1 MQADRRRLLIIS
13 ALICVKYIGGLK
25 MTDAKSVENIESLL
39 KLSEALEAVGGVL
52 LNSDFPCENFCF
64 TSVQTDSRL
73 VVEKSL
79 FVPLIG
85 ENQDGHLY
93 VKSAL
98 SKGASAVF
106 ISKKTSKNLLDDFK
120 KEAENNKNVAFILVE
135 NTMRALQ
142 QAAGAYVRKFPRL
155 IRCAVTGSSGKTTTK
170 EIAASILSQKF
181 SVIATKGNFNSETGL
196 PLSVFNIRSCHEL
209 GLFEM
214 GMNRVNE
221 IGEIAEVFKPNYAII
236 TNIGTAHIGILGSRQ
251 NIASEK
257 KKIFNYIDS
266 FGAAFIPE
274 KDDFA
279 SFLEKGVKGK
289 VIKYGL
295 GCDESVKI
303 VVDEGL
309 AGTVFSVDG
318 VLMRLSLPG
327 KYNFQNALAA
337 IALAKHLGL
346 TAQEI
351 KAGIESLKPLGGR
364 SVIKK
369 GRFTVLEDFYN
380 ANPDSMEKA
389 LDLCADT
396 KTENKKIYVLGDML
410 ELGEK
415 SEEEHAR
422 IGEKAI
428 HSDADMIIF
437 FGFEMNAAFEKA
449 VEIAQKTT
457 SLADEKISSV
467 RLIYIGNKDEEAIKD
482 SAKEILDFAEN
493 GDLIMLKGSRGM
505 GLERLLPLIGMGGES

>member
-1 MQADRRRLLIIS
+1 
-13 ALICVKYIGGLK
+13 

-39 KLSEALEAVGGVL
+39 KLSETLEAVGGVL
-52 LNSDFPCENFCF
+52 LNGDFPSENFCF

-93 VKSAL
+93 VPQAL
-98 SKGASAVF
+98 EKGASAVF
-106 ISKKTSKNLLDDFK
+106 VSKKTSKNLLEDLK
-120 KEAENNKNVAFILVE
+120 KQAENNKNVAFILVE

-142 QAAGAYVRKFPRL
+142 KAAECYVRKFPRL

-170 EIAASILSQKF
+170 EIASSILRQKF

-196 PLSVFNIRSCHEL
+196 PLSVFNIRSEHEL

-251 NIASEK
+251 NIANEK

-266 FGAAFIPE
+266 FGSAFIP
-274 KDDFA
+274 KTDDFA

-289 VIKYGL
+289 VVKYGID
-295 GCDESVKI
+295 CDESVKL

-318 VLMRLSLPG
+318 LLMRLSLPG
-327 KYNFQNALAA
+327 KYNFLNALGA
-337 IALAKHLGL
+337 IALAKELGC
-346 TAQEI
+346 TAEQI

-364 SVIKK
+364 STIRK
-369 GRFTVLEDFYN
+369 GRFTVLEDCYN

-396 KTENKKIYVLGDML
+396 KIEGKKIYVLGDML

-415 SEEEHAR
+415 SEEEHSR
-422 IGEKAI
+422 IGEKAVFA
-428 HSDADMIIF
+428 DADMIIF
-437 FGFEMNAAFEKA
+437 FGFEMNSAFESAIK
-449 VEIAQKTT
+449 IAEKKS
-457 SLADEKISSV
+457 SLVDEKISSV
-467 RLIYIGNKDEEAIKD
+467 RILYIGNKDEAAISD
-482 SAKEILDFAEN
+482 TAREILDFAEN
-493 GDLIMLKGSRGM
+493 GDLILLKGSRGM
-505 GLERLLPLIGMGGES
+505 GLERILPLIGMDGSL

>member
-1 MQADRRRLLIIS
+1 
-13 ALICVKYIGGLK
+13 

-39 KLSEALEAVGGVL
+39 KLSETLEAVGGVL
-52 LNSDFPCENFCF
+52 LNGDFPSENFCF

-73 VVEKSL
+73 VAEKSL

-85 ENQDGHLY
+85 EFQDGHSY
-93 VKSAL
+93 IPSAL
-98 SKGASAVF
+98 EKGASAVF
-106 ISKKTSKNLLDDFK
+106 VSKKTSKNLLDGLKRQAAD
-120 KEAENNKNVAFILVE
+120 NKNVAFILVE

-142 QAAGAYVRKFPRL
+142 KAAEAYVRKFPRL

-170 EIAASILSQKF
+170 EITASILRQKF

-196 PLSVFNIRSCHEL
+196 PLSVFNIRPEHEL

-251 NIASEK
+251 NIANEK

-289 VIKYGL
+289 VVKYGL
-295 GCDESVKI
+295 GCDESVK
-303 VVDEGL
+303 VVADEGL
-309 AGTVFSVDG
+309 LGTVFAVDG

-327 KYNFQNALAA
+327 KYNFLNALGA
-337 IALAKHLGL
+337 IALAKELGC
-346 TAQEI
+346 TGEQI

-364 SVIKK
+364 STIKK
-369 GRFTVLEDFYN
+369 GKFTVLEDCYN

-396 KTENKKIYVLGDML
+396 KIEGKKIYVLGDML
-410 ELGEK
+410 ELGEE
-415 SEEEHAR
+415 SEKEHAK
-422 IGEKAI
+422 IGEKALY
-428 HSDADMIIF
+428 SDADMIIF
-437 FGFEMNAAFEKA
+437 FGFEMNYAFEKA
-449 VEIAQKTT
+449 VEIAQKKE
-457 SLADEKISSV
+457 SLTDEKISSV
-467 RLIYIGNKDEEAIKD
+467 RLIYIGNKDEAAIND
-482 SAKEILDFAEN
+482 TAKEINEFAEA
-493 GDLIMLKGSRGM
+493 GDLILLKGSRGM
-505 GLERLLPLIGMGGES
+505 GLERILPPIGMGGES

>member
-1 MQADRRRLLIIS
+1 
-13 ALICVKYIGGLK
+13 

-39 KLSEALEAVGGVL
+39 KLSETLEAVGGVL
-52 LNSDFPCENFCF
+52 LNQDFDSENFCF

-85 ENQDGHLY
+85 EFQDGHIY
-93 VKSAL
+93 IPSAL
-98 SKGASAVF
+98 EKGASAVF
-106 ISKKTSKNLLDDFK
+106 ISKKTSKNLLEGFK

-142 QAAGAYVRKFPRL
+142 KAAEAYVRKFPRL

-170 EIAASILSQKF
+170 EITASILRQKF

-196 PLSVFNIRSCHEL
+196 PLSVFNIRPEHEL

-221 IGEIAEVFKPNYAII
+221 IGEIAQVFKPNYAII
-236 TNIGTAHIGILGSRQ
+236 TNIGSAHIGILGSRQ
-251 NIASEK
+251 NIANEK

-274 KDDFA
+274 NDDFA

-289 VIKYGL
+289 VVKYGPD
-295 GCDESVKI
+295 CDESVKI
-303 VVDEGL
+303 VADEGL
-309 AGTVFSVDG
+309 SGTVFTVDG
-318 VLMRLSLPG
+318 LLMRLSLPG

-337 IALAKHLGL
+337 IALAKELGC
-346 TAQEI
+346 TPEQI

-364 SVIKK
+364 STIKK
-369 GRFTVLEDFYN
+369 GKFTVLEDCYN

-396 KTENKKIYVLGDML
+396 KIEGKKIYVLGDML
-410 ELGEK
+410 ELGEE
-415 SEEEHAR
+415 SELAHAK
-422 IGEKAI
+422 IGEKALY
-428 HSDADMIIF
+428 SDADMIIF
-437 FGFEMNAAFEKA
+437 FGFEMNFAFEKA
-449 VEIAQKTT
+449 IEIAQKKS

-467 RLIYIGNKDEEAIKD
+467 RLIYIGNKDDAAISD
-482 SAKEILDFAEN
+482 TAKEINEFAEN
-493 GDLIMLKGSRGM
+493 GDLILLKGSRGM
-505 GLERLLPLIGMGGES
+505 GLERILPLIGMGGES